1 MKYRI
6 IKRGI
11 NNPFYVAQ
19 YLDAETQEWKTVK
32 DYSTPAFLLMAPSEK
47 TFSTKRA
54 ARKALK
60 KIALKQI
67 EERSAR
73 LSEEGEL

>member
-19 YLDAETQEWKTVK
+19 YLDAHSQEWLTVK
-32 DYSTPAFLLMAPSEK
+32 DNEDRISPFLELPAKL
-47 TFSTKRA
+47 FSTQKA

-60 KIALKQI
+60 KIALEQI
-67 EERSAR
+67 EERAVR
-73 LSEEGEL
+73 LSEECEL